1 MTEVSAGEGKIIS
14 KISQVNGKVSAETR
28 DLVAADIPTIEQAQ
42 VNGLGTALAAK
53 ANDADISAIGKSGS
67 ITDVLQPEGDVLL
80 LFGGTSVLVV

>member
-28 DLVAADIPTIEQAQ
+28 DLVAADIPTIEQSQ
-42 VNGLGTALAAK
+42 VNGLGAALAAK
-53 ANDADISAIGKSGS
+53 ANDADLAAIAKDGNVNSLVQ
-67 ITDVLQPEGDVLL
+67 TEGDVLV